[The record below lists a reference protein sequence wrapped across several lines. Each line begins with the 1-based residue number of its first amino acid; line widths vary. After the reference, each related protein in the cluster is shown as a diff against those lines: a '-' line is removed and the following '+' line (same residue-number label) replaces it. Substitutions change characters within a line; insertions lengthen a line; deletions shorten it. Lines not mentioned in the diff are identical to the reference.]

1 MTINLSDFDF
11 DLPDRL
17 IAQTPAPVR
26 DSSKMMVVWRDT
38 GRREHRIFSD
48 LPDILDSDS
57 FLVVNN
63 TKVFPARLRA
73 SRPGKQ
79 EEIEILLL
87 KELGPLD
94 WLALVKPARKAPP
107 GQELIIGRLP
117 AKVMGARES
126 GSRVFRFESGTNLSQ
141 LFEKIGEPPI
151 PPYIHRK
158 RGQDLSEDRVRY
170 QTVYARHSG
179 SVAAPT
185 AGLHFTEEVF
195 RRLGERSIPVCEVLL
210 HVGYGTFQPV
220 RCENIEHHHMEPEY
234 YRIDATTLEKIKNY
248 KDNGLRLVAVGTT
261 TTRCLEFL
269 ARQENGLTQASSG
282 LCNLFIYPGFEFK
295 VLNGL
300 LTNFHLPRSTL
311 FMLACAFAGRDLLL
325 DCYREAISRD
335 YRFYSYGDCMLVL

>member
-1 MTINLSDFDF
+1 MNLSDFDF

-17 IAQTPAPVR
+17 IAQTPAPAR
-26 DSSKMMVVWRDT
+26 DGSKMMVVWRDS
-38 GRREHRIFSD
+38 GKREHLVFRN

-73 SRPGKQ
+73 SRPGKR

-107 GQELIIGRLP
+107 GQKFIIGGLP
-117 AKVMGARES
+117 AKVLEARES
-126 GSRVFRFESGTNLSQ
+126 GTRVFRFESGGDLNQ
-141 LFEKIGEPPI
+141 LFERIGEPPI
-151 PPYIHRK
+151 PPYIHRR
-158 RGQDLSEDRVRY
+158 RGQDLSEDKARY
-170 QTVYARHSG
+170 QTVYARHRG

-195 RRLGERSIPVCEVLL
+195 RRLGERGVPVCELLL

-220 RCENIEHHHMEPEY
+220 RCENIDHHQMEPEY
-234 YRIDATTLEKIKNY
+234 YEIDTTTIEKIRNY
-248 KDNGLRLVAVGTT
+248 KANGLRLIAVGTT

-269 ARQENGLTQASSG
+269 AREENGLAKASAG
-282 LCNLFIYPGFEFK
+282 LCNLFIYPGFDFRI
-295 VLNGL
+295 LNGL

-311 FMLACAFAGRDLLL
+311 FMLGCAFAGRELLL
-325 DCYREAISRD
+325 DCYREAISQN
-335 YRFYSYGDCMLVL
+335 YRFYSYGDCMLIL